1 VCIRKERFH
10 KQMRFTLMQKE
21 YDLFEIIEKINDNDY
36 KVDLSGEY
44 EVNATFNEI
53 LQYTWPK
60 VNYKK
65 ATT

>member
-1 VCIRKERFH
+1 
-10 KQMRFTLMQKE
+10 MRFTLMQKE